1 MDFISRRNV
10 LQTLALGSLAFSFGA
25 KAADNSPPAQLPE
38 FQGVQTWLNSP
49 ALTLADLKGKVV
61 AIHIWTFACINC
73 QRTLPYIVGLNQKY
87 ASQGLLVVGIHTPEF
102 PYERD
107 VNNIKAA
114 LKKHE
119 ITYPIAVDNS
129 FKMWRAYNNEYWP
142 HLFIADRTG
151 RIRYDHIGE
160 GAYPENERTIRK
172 LLAEG

>member
-1 MDFISRRNV
+1 MFDLSRRKL
-10 LQTLALGSLAFSFGA
+10 LQTLAIGTVALNVKALAA
-25 KAADNSPPAQLPE
+25 ESPARLPE
-38 FQGVQTWLNSP
+38 FQGIQTWLNSAP
-49 ALTLADLKGKVV
+49 LTVADLKGKVV

-73 QRTLPYIVGLNQKY
+73 QRTIPYIVGLNKKY
-87 ASQGLLVVGIHTPEF
+87 AAQGLQVVGIHTPEF

-107 VNNIKAA
+107 VNNIRDAI
-114 LKKHE
+114 KKHG
-119 ITYPIAVDNS
+119 ITYPNAVDNN

-160 GAYPENERTIRK
+160 GAYPENEQMIRK